1 MINRGYKPS
10 KNSQGFIDTLA
21 LPLQEIVDEGFYIA
35 NTRKLYCP
43 DISIVRGFETA
54 SGQFE
59 LYKKGRKLVGDEW
72 VVVGKTVT
80 NCDGYEQRSDHQQT
94 DIHGKAFAF
103 DYAAWVK
110 GTSYEAGHMALI
122 ATVFFEAASNQ
133 GVVLSWGGN
142 YNSISDG
149 SHISLIHD

>member
-10 KNSQGFIDTLA
+10 GNSQGFIDTLA
-21 LPLQEIVDEGFYIA
+21 PQLQEVVDEGFYIA

-59 LYKKGRKLVGDEW
+59 LYKKGRELVGDDW
-72 VVVGKTVT
+72 IVTGKTVT
-80 NCDGYEQRSDHQQT
+80 NCDGYKQISDHQQT
-94 DIHGKAFAF
+94 DVNGKAFAF

-133 GVVLSWGGN
+133 GKVIDWGGN
-142 YNSISDG
+142 YRSLSDG
-149 SHISLIHD
+149 SHISLIV